1 MGMKNFK
8 GEKPVQADAL
18 VAKNYCSGEELSAL
32 NSVVSAY
39 LELAEM
45 QARRRGFHEGLRK
58 YGDEAARR
66 RKIGWAWL
74 PTIFA
79 IASVNKNVRYTRVA
93 DK

>member
-1 MGMKNFK
+1 MKNFK

-45 QARRRGFHEGLRK
+45 QARRRIPMYMADWIETLDGFLKLSKHEILIHK
-58 YGDEAARR
+58 
-66 RKIGWAWL
+66 
-74 PTIFA
+74 
-79 IASVNKNVRYTRVA
+79 
-93 DK
+93 